1 MNPAILQP
9 CIDFNFNWHLP
20 AHFYSPMNNTVFR
33 VCVFAEAEFEPL
45 ETMIREM
52 IADRPTEPESVLV
65 RVEAG
70 VTLEL
75 LKQLRALVSELLPD
89 VDVCFES
96 GYTKDML
103 YGFRHHARKMKEYY
117 KALAN

>member
-1 MNPAILQP
+1 MNPATLQP

-20 AHFYSPMNNTVFR
+20 AHFYSPMNNSVFR
-33 VCVFAEAEFEPL
+33 ICVFAEAESEPL

-52 IADRPTEPESVLV
+52 IADRLTEPESVLV
-65 RVEAG
+65 RAEAG
-70 VTLEL
+70 VPLEL
-75 LKQLRALVSELLPD
+75 LQQLRVLVSELLPD

-96 GYTKDML
+96 GYTKNML
-103 YGFRHHARKMKEYY
+103 YEFMYHARKMKEYY